1 MSLADKYRPRTL
13 DDVAGQPKLV
23 ARIRAMADRGLI
35 AGNAFWF
42 SGPSGRGKTTIA
54 RIVARMVANELSV
67 HELDAGEVTAA
78 RARELQETTRSRTLW
93 VPDGQAVIINEAHGL
108 RRDALRALLVVL
120 EHIPTHVVWCFTTTN
135 EGQQSLF
142 EDKID
147 ASPLLSRCIDMPL
160 QQRLGKGESPLSE
173 QQAERVRWIAERED
187 LDGRPLLAEYVKL
200 INKHKG
206 NMRAA
211 LMDVQ
216 AGCML

>member
-1 MSLADKYRPRTL
+1 MSLADKYRPQVL

-23 ARIRAMADRGLI
+23 ARIRAMASRDLI
-35 AGNAFWF
+35 PGNAYWF

-54 RIVARMVANELSV
+54 RIVARMVANDLCV
-67 HELDAGEVTAA
+67 HEYDAGEVTAA
-78 RARELQETTRSRTLW
+78 RARELQEATRSRSLW
-93 VPDGQAVIINEAHGL
+93 APDGHAVIVNEAHGL

-120 EHIPTHVVWCFTTTN
+120 EHIPPHVVWCFTTTN

-142 EDKID
+142 EDHID

-160 QQRLGKGESPLSE
+160 QQRLNASEQPQSE
-173 QQAERVRWIAERED
+173 QQAERVRWVAQQAA
-187 LDGRPLLAEYVKL
+187 LDGQPLAAYVKL
-200 INKHKG
+200 ITRHKG

-216 AGCML
+216 GGCML